1 MQIFD
6 FCGIVMDRGGAASVR
21 CVGANRAM
29 NEFVLFTP
37 STFVSN
43 TSLFFS
49 LSPPADWCFFFAG
62 LTSPNG
68 MRPIW

>member
-6 FCGIVMDRGGAASVR
+6 FCGTVMDRGGAASVR

-37 STFVSN
+37 STFV
-43 TSLFFS
+43 LKYLPLL
-49 LSPPADWCFFFAG
+49 LS
-62 LTSPNG
+62 
-68 MRPIW
+68 